1 METHIKTLEDIFAR
15 FLDKQEMNAP
25 AQALEAMFEFYQTVQ
40 ILSKIDTPTQDMLLF
55 QYGVYDWND
64 TGDNFEFNITRQV
77 KSPYPG
83 DDEYYQFS
91 LTLLYEPEEIKPIE
105 SFDTW
110 SIDFPDLTAWKNHII
125 STPGYQKAAQYSPYS
140 FRVDLDHT

>member
-55 QYGVYDWND
+55 QYGVYD
-64 TGDNFEFNITRQV
+64 
-77 KSPYPG
+77 
-83 DDEYYQFS
+83 
-91 LTLLYEPEEIKPIE
+91 
-105 SFDTW
+105 
-110 SIDFPDLTAWKNHII
+110 
-125 STPGYQKAAQYSPYS
+125 
-140 FRVDLDHT
+140 